1 VPTLPDY
8 PQDFQQRL
16 QQNKAAVAGMRQ
28 QIRTRRAAGESG
40 IVCSQALSDLLDN
53 FLRRVWGGAIRGA
66 RPELADAFVLL
77 AVGGNARRRPAP
89 WSDVDLLMV
98 IDSRLFD
105 EVSPLMAA
113 AVRDCWDATL
123 QLGSSV
129 RTREETAEFAGK
141 DVQFATSLCETRVL
155 LGNPMLAEST
165 LRQVRSQVYD
175 RQGLEWILKVVAA
188 RQEEWLARGNSVN
201 QLEPDVKKSPGG
213 LRDIQLLRWIAF
225 VRHGN
230 PEPQA
235 LQAAGDISAA
245 ELEELL
251 LADEFLTSLRM
262 DLHFAQNLRQDVL
275 TRELQL
281 KISGDRGISGSDPSR
296 PVEVFM
302 QQYFGH
308 TSQVAA
314 IARRVADV
322 PRRLPL
328 LTRLRNLLLPTRT
341 PQGYLII
348 DGVLQLPPARL
359 AALEGPDEILQI
371 FVSAA
376 ENNARLAPELR
387 RRISQLA
394 PQLPEE
400 LSFEMTE
407 QFREILRNVAG
418 LSGTIRAMAETGVLD
433 WLVPPFREIRNLMQF
448 NQYHSFT
455 VDEHTLKTLDE
466 VALLASDTSPVGSAY
481 KEIRHR
487 ATLHLALIMH
497 DAAKG
502 RAGDHSIIG
511 ETLAG
516 QVAERLQL
524 AANKKSMLM
533 FLVRHHLIMPD
544 LAFRRDIAD
553 RGMLMDFARLIGAPE
568 LLRMLY
574 CLTVADIRAVGPD
587 VWTDW
592 KGELLAALYDRAN
605 LILSG
610 RPYNHLERER
620 IQKIR
625 LAARQS
631 FQPAGDQSTATA
643 EEWAAW
649 ADQQLDALPAMYI
662 MNQQPSRIAR
672 DLAVIQQL
680 PELKVHIEGGF
691 EPETEMVTYRAFA
704 TERCASGSF
713 HRVAGILSGMGMDI
727 HEALVCTST
736 QGFVIASFRV
746 ADRDFSGLVPESRI
760 EDVVGVIADVLLAKR
775 HPDTAFRRSGILR
788 LTRRRGVIIRQDP
801 KVAID
806 NDCSQHYTV
815 IDVFATDTQGLLFTL
830 ASALHNLG
838 LTVHLARIDTS
849 VDQVVDVFYVLDEH
863 GRKLEDPAKIE
874 NVRRTLLE
882 EIRLLT
888 TSSS

>member
-1 VPTLPDY
+1 MSNQPDY
-8 PQDFQQRL
+8 PRDFQQRL

-28 QIRTRRAAGESG
+28 QIRARRVTGESG
-40 IVCSQALSDLLDN
+40 IVCSQAFSDLLDN
-53 FLRRVWGGAIRGA
+53 FLRRVWGGATRDA
-66 RPELADAFVLL
+66 QPELVDAFALL

-89 WSDVDLLMV
+89 WSDVDLLV
-98 IDSRLFD
+98 IIDSRLFD
-105 EVSPLMAA
+105 AVSPLMAA

-129 RTREETAEFAGK
+129 RTRDDVIDFALK
-141 DVQFATSLCETRVL
+141 DVPFATSICETRVL
-155 LGNPMLAEST
+155 LGNPLLAEST
-165 LRQVRSQVYD
+165 MRQVRSQVYD
-175 RQGLEWILKVVAA
+175 RQGLDWILKVVAA

-201 QLEPDVKKSPGG
+201 QLEPDVKRSPGG

-230 PEPQA
+230 PEPHV
-235 LQAAGDISAA
+235 LQGAGDISAA

-262 DLHFAQNLRQDVL
+262 DLHFMQNLRQDVL

-308 TSQVAA
+308 TSRVAA

-328 LTRLRNLLLPTRT
+328 LTRLRNLLMPTRT
-341 PQGYLII
+341 PQGYLIV
-348 DGVLQLPPARL
+348 DGVLQLPVTRL
-359 AALEGPDEILQI
+359 AELQQPDEVLQI

-394 PQLPEE
+394 PRLPEE

-466 VALLASDTSPVGSAY
+466 VARLASDTSPVGSAY

-487 ATLHLALIMH
+487 ATLHLALILH
-497 DAAKG
+497 DSAKG

-511 ETLAG
+511 ETLAE

-544 LAFRRDIAD
+544 LAFRRDISD

-620 IQKIR
+620 IQRIR

-631 FQPAGDQSTATA
+631 FQPAGDQSATSA
-643 EEWAAW
+643 EEWATW
-649 ADQQLDALPAMYI
+649 ADQQLDSLPAMYL

-672 DLAVIQQL
+672 DLTVIQQL
-680 PELKVHIEGGF
+680 SELKVHIEGEF

-713 HRVAGILSGMGMDI
+713 HKIAGILSGMGMDI
-727 HEALVCTST
+727 REAFVCTST
-736 QGFVIASFRV
+736 QGFVIASFRG
-746 ADRDFSGLVPESRI
+746 ADKDFTGLVPESRI
-760 EDVVGVIADVLLAKR
+760 EDAVGVIADVLLAKR

-788 LTRRRGVIIRQDP
+788 LPRSRGVIIRQDP

-806 NDCSQHYTV
+806 NDCSQRYTV
-815 IDVFATDTQGLLFTL
+815 IDVFATDTQGLLYTL
-830 ASALHNLG
+830 ASALHNQG

-863 GRKLEDPAKIE
+863 GRKLESPEKIE
-874 NVRRTLLE
+874 AVRSSLLE
-882 EIRLLT
+882 EIKLLNT
-888 TSSS
+888 PH